1 MSWPIDH
8 IGPCC
13 PRQAASSV
21 VGVVSGEAGNGEQ
34 KMKTDV
40 AVEPAQRV
48 GRSWR
53 DDLPVVARLAGVDLA
68 VHSGGN
74 TQPVGILAVAIAPV
88 VATLAAGALLRGML
102 RRTFRAQR
110 RWTGLSITVL
120 ALSLLGPVSATS
132 LGAGL
137 VLAAMHVVV
146 GAVIVGGL
154 TRKGR

>member
-1 MSWPIDH
+1 V
-8 IGPCC
+8 
-13 PRQAASSV
+13 Q
-21 VGVVSGEAGNGEQ
+21 
-34 KMKTDV
+34 T
-40 AVEPAQRV
+40 V

-53 DDLPVVARLAGVDLA
+53 DDLPVAAVAAGAAALIWVVARVASVDLD
-68 VHSGGN
+68 VRSGGS
-74 TQPVGILAVAIAPV
+74 TQPVGVFAVAIAPV
-88 VATLAAGALLRGML
+88 VATLAAGALLRGMT

-110 RWTGLSITVL
+110 RWTGLSIAVL
-120 ALSLLGPVSATS
+120 ALSLLGPVSATT

>member
-1 MSWPIDH
+1 MS
-8 IGPCC
+8 
-13 PRQAASSV
+13 
-21 VGVVSGEAGNGEQ
+21 VVSGEAGNGEQ

-40 AVEPAQRV
+40 VVEPAPTV

-53 DDLPVVARLAGVDLA
+53 DDLPAAGVAAGAAVLIWVVARLAGVDLA
-68 VHSGGN
+68 VHSGGS
-74 TQPVGILAVAIAPV
+74 TQPVGVVAVAIAPV

-132 LGAGL
+132 VGAGL